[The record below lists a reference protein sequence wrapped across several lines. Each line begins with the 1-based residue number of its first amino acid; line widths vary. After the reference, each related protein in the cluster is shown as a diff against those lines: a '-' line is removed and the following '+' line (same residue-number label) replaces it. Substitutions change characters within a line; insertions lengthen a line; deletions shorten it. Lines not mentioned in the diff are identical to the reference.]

1 MYMYDVYIVKPIG
14 VGKKREGANF
24 LIGPQVLGPIKV
36 NSLPHYQPPPQKKKL
51 ETNYFTFLGVY
62 SPKLSPLAQMQ

>member
-14 VGKKREGANF
+14 VGKKREGVNF

-36 NSLPHYQPPPQKKKL
+36 NSLPHYQSPLKKKL
-51 ETNYFTFLGVY
+51 EINYFTFLGVY
-62 SPKLSPLAQMQ
+62 SSKLSPLAQMQ

>member
-36 NSLPHYQPPPQKKKL
+36 NSLPPYQPPPQKKIRNQL
-51 ETNYFTFLGVY
+51 FH
-62 SPKLSPLAQMQ
+62 LSRSILP

>member
-36 NSLPHYQPPPQKKKL
+36 NSLPHYQPLQKKL
-51 ETNYFTFLGVY
+51 EINYFTFLGVY
-62 SPKLSPLAQMQ
+62 SSKLSPLAQMQ

>member
-14 VGKKREGANF
+14 VGKKREGVNF

-36 NSLPHYQPPPQKKKL
+36 NSLPRYQPPPPKKKL

-62 SPKLSPLAQMQ
+62 SLKVFSLGQLQ